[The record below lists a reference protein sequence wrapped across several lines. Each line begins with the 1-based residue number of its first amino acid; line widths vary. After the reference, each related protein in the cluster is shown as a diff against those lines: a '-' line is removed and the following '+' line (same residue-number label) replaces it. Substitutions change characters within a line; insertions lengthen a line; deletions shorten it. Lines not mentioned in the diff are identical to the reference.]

1 MSDIVIFESSEI
13 TQKLERIALLEECL
27 KEYEDIQ
34 KEARKLKEQLYSAM
48 KTHDVKSWVTPNGT
62 TITRVDE
69 KLPETKV
76 EHIIDLERF
85 AEEAPEE
92 YNELMLIYGKDV
104 QKYTNGRKGYV
115 KITAAKERT
124 V

>member
-27 KEYEDIQ
+27 KEYEGIQ
-34 KEARKLKEQLYSAM
+34 KEVKRLKEQLYSAM
-48 KTHDVKSWVTPNGT
+48 EEHDVKSWELPNGT
-62 TITRVDE
+62 RLTRVDAKE
-69 KLPETKV
+69 PTITTER
-76 EHIIDLERF
+76 IIDLDRF

-104 QKYTNGRKGYV
+104 ETVTSGRKGYV
-115 KITAAKERT
+115 KITRCEKN